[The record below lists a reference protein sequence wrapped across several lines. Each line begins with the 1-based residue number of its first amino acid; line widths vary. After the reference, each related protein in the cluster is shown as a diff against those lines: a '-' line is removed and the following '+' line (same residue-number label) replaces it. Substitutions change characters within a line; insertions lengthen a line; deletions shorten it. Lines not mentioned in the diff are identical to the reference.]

1 MEDHGAAVDVG
12 VASDKGHAWFFSV
25 FTIGNIDFEN
35 IRGRAFFDIG
45 DSPVMSWIGQF
56 YLIVCQLL
64 IQAAVI
70 VTCSKCKQLKCRI
83 KDDRAY

>member
-1 MEDHGAAVDVG
+1 MKDHGSAVDVG

-45 DSPVMSWIGQF
+45 DGPVMSWIGQF
-56 YLIVCQLL
+56 NRLPTVNSRGCYYDMQCM
-64 IQAAVI
+64 
-70 VTCSKCKQLKCRI
+70 QLKCQN